1 MAQAQPLSHGEA
13 TAWPFDVSHDPV
25 LKIGEVRDIL
35 GSEFPML
42 NHSKIRY
49 YESIELVVPHRTPS
63 NQRLFSHADVE
74 RLRFILTEQ
83 RDRYLP
89 LTQIGELLRQLDA
102 GEAGADHPGRMR
114 AVVEDD
120 VPRPKPGTRLSKR
133 EVSDLTGADLD
144 QIEEFARLGVVE
156 VDPRGRLTSHAVDI
170 IRYALMVMDAGFDP
184 RHVRAVKN
192 SAGSHAASVRST
204 LAPQLAKQSP
214 VARERAY
221 AQGSEMSA
229 ILVKLYQALLVE
241 NVEIE
246 LDSSTSR

>member
-1 MAQAQPLSHGEA
+1 MKADAEKLHDLEA
-13 TAWPFDVSHDPV
+13 AVWPFDVSHEAI
-25 LKIGEVRDIL
+25 LKIGEVREIL
-35 GSEFPML
+35 SSEFPML

-49 YESIELVVPHRTPS
+49 YESIDLVVPHRTPS

-89 LTQIGELLRQLDA
+89 LSQIAELLRQLDS
-102 GEAGADHPGRMR
+102 GTAGADHPGRMR
-114 AVVEDD
+114 AVEQDD
-120 VPRPKPGTRLSKR
+120 VPKPKPGTRLTKR
-133 EVSDLTGADLD
+133 EISDLTGANLE
-144 QIEEFARLGVVE
+144 QIDEFARLGIVE

-170 IRYALMVMDAGFDP
+170 VRYALMLLDTGLDP
-184 RHVRAVKN
+184 RQVRAVKN
-192 SAGSHAASVRST
+192 SAAAHASTLRST

-221 AQGSEMSA
+221 AQGTEMSA
-229 ILVKLYQALLVE
+229 LLVKLYQSLLVE

-246 LDSSTSR
+246 LDS